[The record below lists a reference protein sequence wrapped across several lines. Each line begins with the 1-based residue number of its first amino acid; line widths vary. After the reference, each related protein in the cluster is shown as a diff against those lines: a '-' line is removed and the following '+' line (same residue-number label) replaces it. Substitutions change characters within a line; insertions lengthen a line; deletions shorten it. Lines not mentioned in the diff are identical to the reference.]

1 MRSRLVSGAR
11 VRDEAGRADG
21 AIRGALVPAGDPP
34 PPEIVELTGTAARL
48 GPGRSVTWLVC
59 GTVVLGMVVG
69 LGLVGRM
76 ETRVGSGGNGPG
88 KAAVARGDVA
98 HESLIPGS
106 NDVRPAPPGLGTTP
120 GSTPP
125 RHQRIVILLPA
136 PGEVILGAIVP
147 VAGRIAGPGPP
158 RGVVLTVVH
167 VAIVA
172 ENTTLGEADLPI
184 VGGRFAG
191 WVEVMAP
198 VRGRVVVIRAWD
210 ALRPSRGPSIQ
221 EFVLRART
229 DAGSGIRSFA
239 PESLLTLDWLQ
250 GLGSLQLR
258 SR

>member
-1 MRSRLVSGAR
+1 MRSQLVSGALD
-11 VRDEAGRADG
+11 RDEACRADG
-21 AIRGALVPAGDPP
+21 VIARARVPGGDPP
-34 PPEIVELTGTAARL
+34 PPEIVELAGMAAKL

-59 GTVVLGMVVG
+59 GTVMLGMVIG

-76 ETRVGSGGNGPG
+76 ETRVGSGGHGRGN
-88 KAAVARGDVA
+88 AVVARGDVA
-98 HESLIPGS
+98 HVSPIPGS

-125 RHQRIVILLPA
+125 RHRRILILLPA
-136 PGEVILGAIVP
+136 HGEVILGAIVP

-191 WVEVMAP
+191 WVEVAAP

-210 ALRPSRGPSIQ
+210 ALRPNGGAFIQ

-229 DAGSGIRSFA
+229 DV
-239 PESLLTLDWLQ
+239 
-250 GLGSLQLR
+250 GLS
-258 SR
+258 SP